1 LPNLP
6 ETFSVKK
13 AHHAQ
18 ICISQKLILKDIL
31 PTKIRT
37 VAGVD
42 VGYVGEVAV
51 GAVAILEY
59 DSLELIESCVAVC
72 KVKMP
77 YVHMLLSFREIPP
90 AMAAIERLRI
100 HPDVLLVDAQGYAHP
115 YRCGFASHLGLA
127 LKKPTIGVAKSRL
140 IGTPTDIEG
149 RIKLLDAGEAVG
161 EVVTTKKGVKPVYVT
176 LDT

>member
-1 LPNLP
+1 MLP
-6 ETFSVKK
+6 
-13 AHHAQ
+13 A
-18 ICISQKLILKDIL
+18 
-31 PTKIRT
+31 KIRT

-42 VGYVGEVAV
+42 VGYVDEVAV

-59 DSLELIESCVAVC
+59 DSLELIESCVKVC

-115 YRCGFASHLGLA
+115 
-127 LKKPTIGVAKSRL
+127 
-140 IGTPTDIEG
+140 
-149 RIKLLDAGEAVG
+149 
-161 EVVTTKKGVKPVYVT
+161 
-176 LDT
+176 